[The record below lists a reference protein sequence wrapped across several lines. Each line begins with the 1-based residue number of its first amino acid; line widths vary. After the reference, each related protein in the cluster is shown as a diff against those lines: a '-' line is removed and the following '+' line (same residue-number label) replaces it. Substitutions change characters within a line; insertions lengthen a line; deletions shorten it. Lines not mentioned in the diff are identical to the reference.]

1 MKVELFKK
9 VLGEVRAQLE
19 EVSKYH
25 KALNLVKIWQATH
38 EGEDLE
44 KAWECAHQEGYFD
57 ILVEIVK
64 YLALENPEEAL
75 KKAVTINEKSWREKA
90 YIEIVKKLSRDK
102 ERNSG
107 IISQTISLI
116 ENKYHKALAL
126 LEIGKINEVLEI
138 AKDVLPE
145 LKVELLILVAKK
157 TRNEKYL
164 IFALKSIKG
173 VKLGNKDC
181 FRKEIAKVFVE
192 LGNYRMA
199 KEIADQIGFLN
210 FQIEVWCEIGARD
223 YESFRFVLEKIN
235 QIESLFTKSEALK
248 YFARA
253 LAKSG
258 RFERALEITEIIG
271 ELELNLDKDMA
282 LEEISQIMAQRN
294 LILRAKHIIK
304 QIQNPSL
311 RIKALVELAKFSKEE
326 DDIIN
331 AYNEIEKVENLSLK
345 LNLLVE
351 LLKVLSDLG
360 RRP

>member
-1 MKVELFKK
+1 VKVELFKK
-9 VLGEVRAQLE
+9 VLGEVKSKLG
-19 EVSKYH
+19 EVSEYNQ
-25 KALNLVKIWQATH
+25 ALTLVKIWQATK
-38 EGEDLE
+38 EMEDLE
-44 KAWECAHQEGYFD
+44 KSWEIAQQKSYFE
-57 ILVEIVK
+57 IQVEIVK
-64 YLALENPEEAL
+64 SLALENPEEAL

-145 LKVELLILVAKK
+145 LKVKLLILVAKK

-164 IFALKSIKG
+164 IFALKNIKY
-173 VKLGNKDC
+173 VKFGNKDC

-199 KEIADQIGFLN
+199 KEIADQIGFLD
-210 FQIEVWCEIGARD
+210 FQIEVLCEIGARD

-271 ELELNLDKDMA
+271 ELGLNLDKDIA
-282 LEEISQIMAQRN
+282 LEEINQIMVQRN

-311 RIKALVELAKFSKEE
+311 RIKALVELAKFSNEE

-331 AYNEIEKVENLSLK
+331 AYNEIEKVENLSSK